1 MESVF
6 SSINKF
12 SGFTLLFV
20 FLLSCSSTF
29 TSTEAYDAVDT
40 GGNITIKW
48 DVMSWTPDGYVGV
61 VTIYNFQK
69 HHQIKAPGWRL
80 GWTWAKKEIIW
91 SMVGSQTTEQGDCSR
106 FKGNIPHSCNKDPTV
121 VDLSPKTPFNQQI
134 SNCCRGGVLKPWDA
148 SSFQLSVGAAGT
160 TNKTVRMP
168 KHFTLNAPGNA
179 YTCGPPQIVQPT
191 KFITQHKKRVTRALM
206 TWIVI
211 CKYS

>member
-20 FLLSCSSTF
+20 FLLSCSST
-29 TSTEAYDAVDT
+29 EAYDAIDT
-40 GGNITIKW
+40 RGNITIKW
-48 DVMSWTPDGYVGV
+48 DVMSWTPDGYVAV
-61 VTIYNFQK
+61 VTIYNYQK
-69 HHQIKAPGWRL
+69 HHQIKAPGWSL

-106 FKGNIPHSCNKDPTV
+106 FKGNIPHSCDKDPTV

-134 SNCCRGGVLKPWDA
+134 SNCCRGGVLKPWEA
-148 SSFQLSVGAAGT
+148 SSFQLSVGDAGT

-168 KHFTLNAPGNA
+168 KHFTLKAPGNA
-179 YTCGPPQIVQPT
+179 YTCGPPQIMQPT
-191 KFITQHKKRVTRALM
+191 KFITQDKKRVTRALM